1 MHKPHKPKDMK
12 EKKLSTE
19 QNLALQG
26 LSLQEKLNLL
36 YDWKKKGEINQQQ
49 FNYFSNRWI
58 TREGKKA
65 MEVPNVLR
73 RDPYEN
79 RVTGRTVIE
88 IEMEQFL
95 NQLQGKLNQY
105 LIQRTPMPLTIEE
118 KRAYARYL
126 SQYGYLK
133 PLVNQLLVLGLK
145 YPDKEL
151 NTLAEAQIKAK
162 KKDSILTDNYFWCLL
177 WADNLVPMDA
187 VRLMLK
193 KNNVY
198 EIDDCFSKELVKEL
212 LPLMV
217 QQRDKELVR
226 LKWAQS
232 LEGKEREREVARKSK
247 RAASFNILIDAA
259 ERFVNG

>member
-1 MHKPHKPKDMK
+1 MK

-36 YDWKKKGEINQQQ
+36 YDWKKKGEITQQQ

-58 TREGKKA
+58 TRDGKKT

-105 LIQRTPMPLTIEE
+105 LIQRTPMPLTEDE

-133 PLVNQLLVLGLK
+133 PLANQLLVLGLR

-151 NTLAEAQIKAK
+151 NTLAEAQIKARK
-162 KKDSILTDNYFWCLL
+162 KNPILTDNYFWCLL

-193 KNNVY
+193 KNNNVY
-198 EIDDCFSKELVKEL
+198 EIDDCFSKELIQEL

-217 QQRDKELVR
+217 QQRDKELTR

-232 LEGKEREREVARKSK
+232 LEGKEREREVVRKSK

-259 ERFVNG
+259 ERFVKER